1 MRAAPLGDSALSLEL
16 GAGIDPQLNARVH
29 ALAAQ
34 LMAAPLPG
42 VREVTPTYAALLVHY
57 DPLLLDYAA
66 VRDWALGLA
75 VDLPEEVPGLE
86 RVIEIPVRYG
96 GEDGPD
102 LDFVAR
108 HTGLTP
114 AEVVRIHTSAEYR
127 VYMMG
132 FTPGFAYLGGL
143 DARIAAPRLETPR
156 TLIPAGSVGIAGL
169 QTGIYPLASPGGWR
183 LIGRSG
189 LRLFD
194 PAADPPCR
202 LAPGDVVKF
211 VNSEP

>member
-16 GAGIDPQLNARVH
+16 GTGIDPLLNARVH
-29 ALAAQ
+29 ALAAR
-34 LMAAPLPG
+34 LMASPLPG
-42 VREVTPTYAALLVHY
+42 VREVTPAYAVLLVHY

-75 VDLPEEVPGLE
+75 GDLPEQVPGSE

-102 LDFVAR
+102 LEFVAR
-108 HTGLTP
+108 HNGLTP
-114 AEVVRIHTSAEYR
+114 AEVVHLHTAGEYR
-127 VYMMG
+127 LYMMG

-183 LIGRSG
+183 LIGRTD

-194 PAADPPCR
+194 SAADPPCL
-202 LAPGDVVKF
+202 LAPGEIVKF
-211 VNSEP
+211 VNSDP

>member
-16 GAGIDPQLNARVH
+16 GTGIDPLLNARVH
-29 ALAAQ
+29 ALVAR
-34 LMAAPLPG
+34 LMASPLPG
-42 VREVTPTYAALLVHY
+42 VREVTPAYAALLVHY
-57 DPLLLDYAA
+57 DPLILDYAT

-75 VDLPEEVPGLE
+75 GDLPQQVPVSE

-108 HTGLTP
+108 HNGLTP
-114 AEVVRIHTSAEYR
+114 AEVVRIHTATEYR

-156 TLIPAGSVGIAGL
+156 TLIPAGAVGIAGL

-183 LIGRSG
+183 LIGRTEA
-189 LRLFD
+189 RLFD
-194 PAADPPCR
+194 PAADPPCL
-202 LAPGDVVKF
+202 LAPGEVVKF
-211 VNSEP
+211 VEV